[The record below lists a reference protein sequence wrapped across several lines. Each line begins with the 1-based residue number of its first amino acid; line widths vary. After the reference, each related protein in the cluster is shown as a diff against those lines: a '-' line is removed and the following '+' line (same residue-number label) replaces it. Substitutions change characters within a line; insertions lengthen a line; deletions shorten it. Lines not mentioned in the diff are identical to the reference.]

1 MTPVAGPLAVMEP
14 SGISRDSRTL
24 LPAFC
29 LCQFILLLLNSV
41 YCLGMGL
48 FMSFIFTWQRRS
60 FNLVCNLEQ
69 VVLFHSQQF
78 SNQNGGLFVTKYL
91 VIVISA
97 IHTVGIS

>member
-1 MTPVAGPLAVMEP
+1 
-14 SGISRDSRTL
+14 
-24 LPAFC
+24 
-29 LCQFILLLLNSV
+29 
-41 YCLGMGL
+41 
-48 FMSFIFTWQRRS
+48 MSFIFTWQRRS